1 MLPQQNIYESTST
14 RVSGFILLFFIL
26 VSFFWIV
33 GYSFNFSFLRCKGKR
48 SCKDGDSVTDHEGSE
63 SSSSSSCPRKEQLA
77 DPGRTFVFAI
87 IVSLIIL
94 LLLWAFWSTRKC

>member
-1 MLPQQNIYESTST
+1 MSPSQNIYESTST

-48 SCKDGDSVTDHEGSE
+48 SSKDDVSSVEEGSTT
-63 SSSSSSCPRKEQLA
+63 SSTCDNRKEQKA

-94 LLLWAFWSTRKC
+94 LILWAFWSTRRC